1 MNNCLLSMTAKNSDR
16 EAKLLSRYVIRGILF
31 IAGLLTVMT
40 SGSMVR
46 AQSGLSEAIDGGS
59 VNVDNIRG
67 YSNSFP
73 LDSGG
78 SQQFFEEGQDRIY
91 FLPEESESEPI
102 LEIDKTVEAEGIK
115 YEDLQPQN
123 VDKSRDEDL

>member
-1 MNNCLLSMTAKNSDR
+1 MTAKNSDR
-16 EAKLLSRYVIRGILF
+16 EARLSSRYIIRGILF

-59 VNVDNIRG
+59 VNVDSIRG
-67 YSNSFP
+67 GYGNGFP

-115 YEDLQPQN
+115 YEDLQLQN
-123 VDKSRDEDL
+123 VDESQDENL